1 MTVNIQ
7 KGISFQIE
15 TYIIDLGN
23 KKYFL
28 NFPLMCHLER
38 EDGYYTIT
46 CAMLDIIGTGLTEA
60 EAEANFNQEF
70 DFIYTRFHELKDE
83 KLSQRLLNIKKILKK
98 ASSESAEFQNPATI
112 FSETNHPHNPS
123 TSHPTQ

>member
-1 MTVNIQ
+1 MTVNTQ

-28 NFPLMCHLER
+28 NFPLMCHLEH

-46 CAMLDIIGTGLTEA
+46 CAMLDIIE
-60 EAEANFNQEF
+60 QV
-70 DFIYTRFHELKDE
+70 
-83 KLSQRLLNIKKILKK
+83 
-98 ASSESAEFQNPATI
+98 
-112 FSETNHPHNPS
+112 
-123 TSHPTQ
+123 